1 MILHVI
7 KSNIYSGA
15 ENVVCQIIKG
25 LSDREEFIYM
35 APHGPI
41 EDKLKSI
48 GLYDNYYGINKLDVA
63 SIKAAVE
70 KFHPTVVHAH
80 DFTASVLCAFAL
92 KGSVPIISH
101 LHNNPPWIQKFHYKT
116 ISYLMAC
123 KYIDHIL
130 MVSDAVRDEYR
141 YTSKI
146 KCPITIV
153 GNPFSVDG
161 VKSQVKRELF
171 EADGAGV
178 SAEAS
183 NSVGSRAD
191 VSDGTGV
198 SSVSEFQS
206 YDSDLLFVGR
216 LTEQK
221 NPMLVL
227 EVAKEL
233 AEAGL
238 VKRVRIVGDGEL
250 MPELQQFVVDNR
262 LSDMVVLE
270 GFKKN
275 SYDYMACTEVL
286 MMPSKWEGFGLVA
299 LEAMSLG
306 VPVVSTNSGGLVK
319 IMDDS
324 CGFICEG
331 KDEFV
336 AAITSLLTDADLYAN
351 KSSGATKRAIE
362 YNNID
367 EYCGKLLD
375 IYKSFQ

>member
-7 KSNIYSGA
+7 KSKIYSGA

-48 GLYDNYYGINKLDVA
+48 GLYDNYYGIDKLDVA

-161 VKSQVKRELF
+161 VKSQVKQELF
-171 EADGAGV
+171 GADDDGISGEADSLVGSGTDV
-178 SAEAS
+178 SA
-183 NSVGSRAD
+183 VAD
-191 VSDGTGV
+191 T
-198 SSVSEFQS
+198 EFQR

-227 EVAKEL
+227 KVAKDL
-233 AEAGL
+233 VDAGL
-238 VKRVRIVGDGEL
+238 IKRVRIVGDGEL
-250 MPELQQFVVDNR
+250 MPELQQFVVDNG

-336 AAITSLLTDADLYAN
+336 AAITSLLTDANLYAS
-351 KSSGATKRAIE
+351 KSSGATKRAME

-367 EYCGKLLD
+367 EYCGKLLE
-375 IYKSFQ
+375 IYKSLEN

>member
-7 KSNIYSGA
+7 KSKIYSGA

-161 VKSQVKRELF
+161 VKAQVKRELF
-171 EADGAGV
+171 EADG
-178 SAEAS
+178 
-183 NSVGSRAD
+183 
-191 VSDGTGV
+191 TGV
-198 SSVSEFQS
+198 SGVSEFQS
-206 YDSDLLFVGR
+206 FDSDLLFVGR

-227 EVAKEL
+227 EVAKDL
-233 AEAGL
+233 VDAGL
-238 VKRVRIVGDGEL
+238 VKRVRIIGDGEL
-250 MPELQQFVVDNR
+250 MPELQQFVADNG

-336 AAITSLLTDADLYAN
+336 AAITSLLTDADLYAS
-351 KSSGATKRAIE
+351 KSSGATKRAME

-367 EYCGKLLD
+367 EYCGKLLE
-375 IYKSFQ
+375 IYKSLEN

>member
-7 KSNIYSGA
+7 KSKIYSGA

-48 GLYDNYYGINKLDVA
+48 GLYDNYYGIDKLDVA

-141 YTSKI
+141 YTSKL

-161 VKSQVKRELF
+161 VKSQVKQELF

-178 SAEAS
+178 SGEA
-183 NSVGSRAD
+183 GSLFGSGAD

-221 NPMLVL
+221 NPLLVL

-233 AEAGL
+233 ANAGL

-250 MPELQQFVVDNR
+250 MPELQQYVTNAG
-262 LSDMVVLE
+262 LSDVVVLE

-306 VPVVSTNSGGLVK
+306 VPVVSTNSGGLIK
-319 IMDDS
+319 IMDNS
-324 CGFICEG
+324 CGFVCDSKE
-331 KDEFV
+331 EFV
-336 AAITSLLTDADLYAN
+336 AAITTLLTDADLYAS
-351 KSSGATKRAIE
+351 KSSGATKRAME

-375 IYKSFQ
+375 IYRSFQ

>member
-7 KSNIYSGA
+7 KSKIYSGA

-48 GLYDNYYGINKLDVA
+48 GLYDNYYGIDKLDVA

-130 MVSDAVRDEYR
+130 MVSDAVKDEYR
-141 YTSKI
+141 YTNKI
-146 KCPITIV
+146 QCPITIV

-161 VKSQVKRELF
+161 VKAQVKRELF
-171 EADGAGV
+171 EA
-178 SAEAS
+178 
-183 NSVGSRAD
+183 N
-191 VSDGTGV
+191 GTGV
-198 SSVSEFQS
+198 SGVSEFQR

-221 NPMLVL
+221 NPLLVL
-227 EVAKEL
+227 EVAKDL
-233 AEAGL
+233 VDAGL
-238 VKRVRIVGDGEL
+238 IKRVRIVGDGEL
-250 MPELQQFVVDNR
+250 MPELQHFVVDNG
-262 LSDMVVLE
+262 LSDVVVLE

-336 AAITSLLTDADLYAN
+336 AAITSLLTDADLYAS
-351 KSSGATKRAIE
+351 KSSGATKRAME

-367 EYCGKLLD
+367 EYCGKLLE
-375 IYKSFQ
+375 IYKSLEN

>member
-7 KSNIYSGA
+7 KSKIYSGA

-48 GLYDNYYGINKLDVA
+48 GLYDNYYGIDKLDVA

-70 KFHPTVVHAH
+70 KFHPAVVHAH

-153 GNPFSVDG
+153 GNPFSVGG
-161 VKSQVKRELF
+161 VKSQVKQELF
-171 EADGAGV
+171 GADGAGV
-178 SAEAS
+178 SAEAG
-183 NSVGSRAD
+183 NLVGSMAD
-191 VSDGTGV
+191 SQ
-198 SSVSEFQS
+198 FQS

-227 EVAKEL
+227 EVAKDL
-233 AEAGL
+233 VDAGL
-238 VKRVRIVGDGEL
+238 IKRVRIVGDGEL
-250 MPELQQFVVDNR
+250 MPELQHFVTNAG
-262 LSDMVVLE
+262 LSDVVVLE

-324 CGFICEG
+324 CGFICES

-336 AAITSLLTDADLYAN
+336 AAITSLLTDADLYAS
-351 KSSGATKRAIE
+351 KSSGATKRAME

-375 IYKSFQ
+375 IYRSFQ

>member
-7 KSNIYSGA
+7 KSKIYSGA

-25 LSDREEFIYM
+25 LSDCEEFIYM

-48 GLYDNYYGINKLDVA
+48 GLYDNYYGIDKLDVA

-161 VKSQVKRELF
+161 VKAQVKQELF
-171 EADGAGV
+171 VVDGAGV
-178 SAEAS
+178 S
-183 NSVGSRAD
+183 
-191 VSDGTGV
+191 
-198 SSVSEFQS
+198 EFQR

-250 MPELQQFVVDNR
+250 MPELQQFVTNAG
-262 LSDMVVLE
+262 LSDVVVLE

-306 VPVVSTNSGGLVK
+306 VPVVSTNNGGLVK

-324 CGFICEG
+324 CGFVCES

-336 AAITSLLTDADLYAN
+336 AAITSLLTDADLYAS
-351 KSSGATKRAIE
+351 KSSGATKRAME

-375 IYKSFQ
+375 IYRSFQ

>member
-7 KSNIYSGA
+7 KSKIYSGA

-48 GLYDNYYGINKLDVA
+48 GLYDNYYGIDKLDVA

-92 KGSVPIISH
+92 KGSVPIISD

-123 KYIDHIL
+123 KYINHIL

-141 YTSKI
+141 YTNKI

-161 VKSQVKRELF
+161 VKSQVKQELF
-171 EADGAGV
+171 GADGAGGSGKAGSLVGSGTDV
-178 SAEAS
+178 SA
-183 NSVGSRAD
+183 VAD
-191 VSDGTGV
+191 T
-198 SSVSEFQS
+198 EFQR

-221 NPMLVL
+221 NPILVL
-227 EVAKEL
+227 EVAKDL
-233 AEAGL
+233 VDAGL

-250 MPELQQFVVDNR
+250 MPELQQFVINNG
-262 LSDMVVLE
+262 LSDVVVLE

-336 AAITSLLTDADLYAN
+336 AAITSLLTDADLYAS
-351 KSSGATKRAIE
+351 KSSGATKRAME

-375 IYKSFQ
+375 IYRSFQ

>member
-7 KSNIYSGA
+7 KSKIYSGA

-48 GLYDNYYGINKLDVA
+48 GLYDNYYGIDKLDVA

-161 VKSQVKRELF
+161 VKAQVKQELF
-171 EADGAGV
+171 GA
-178 SAEAS
+178 
-183 NSVGSRAD
+183 
-191 VSDGTGV
+191 DGTG
-198 SSVSEFQS
+198 VSEFQS

-250 MPELQQFVVDNR
+250 MPELQQFVTNAG
-262 LSDMVVLE
+262 LSDVVVLE

-319 IMDDS
+319 IMDNS
-324 CGFICEG
+324 CGFVCEG

-336 AAITSLLTDADLYAN
+336 AAITSLLTDADLYAS
-351 KSSGATKRAIE
+351 KSSGATKRAME

-375 IYKSFQ
+375 IYRSFQ

>member
-7 KSNIYSGA
+7 KSKIYSGA

-48 GLYDNYYGINKLDVA
+48 GLYDNYYGIDKLDVA

-161 VKSQVKRELF
+161 VKAQVRQELF
-171 EADGAGV
+171 GADDAGV
-178 SAEAS
+178 SGEAG
-183 NSVGSRAD
+183 NLVGFGAD
-191 VSDGTGV
+191 VSAVADT
-198 SSVSEFQS
+198 EFQR

-227 EVAKEL
+227 EVAKDL
-233 AEAGL
+233 VDAGL

-250 MPELQQFVVDNR
+250 MPELQQFVIDNG
-262 LSDMVVLE
+262 LSNVVVLE

-336 AAITSLLTDADLYAN
+336 AAITSLLTDANLYAS
-351 KSSGATKRAIE
+351 KSSGATKRAME

>member
-7 KSNIYSGA
+7 KSKIYSGA

-25 LSDREEFIYM
+25 LSNHEEFIYI

-48 GLYDNYYGINKLDVA
+48 GLYDNYYGIDKLDVA

-80 DFTASVLCAFAL
+80 DFTASVLCAYAL

-101 LHNNPPWIQKFHYKT
+101 LHNNPPWIQKIHYKT

-130 MVSDAVRDEYR
+130 MVSEAVKNEYR

-153 GNPFSVDG
+153 GNPFSVEG
-161 VKSQVKRELF
+161 VKSQVKKELF
-171 EADGAGV
+171 SSG
-178 SAEAS
+178 
-183 NSVGSRAD
+183 D
-191 VSDGTGV
+191 VSGDSGV
-198 SSVSEFQS
+198 LAGDSAGDSEFQD

-233 AEAGL
+233 ATAGL

-250 MPELQQFVVDNR
+250 APELQQYVADNG
-262 LSDMVVLE
+262 LSDVVILE
-270 GFKKN
+270 GFRKN
-275 SYDYMACTEVL
+275 SYDYMACTSVL

-306 VPVVSTNSGGLVK
+306 VPVVSTNSGGLLR
-319 IMDDS
+319 IMDNS
-324 CGFICEG
+324 CGFVCG
-331 KDEFV
+331 SKDEFV
-336 AAITSLLTDADLYAN
+336 SAISTLLTDADLYAS
-351 KSSGATKRAIE
+351 KSTGATKRALE

-367 EYCGKLLD
+367 VYCSKLLA
-375 IYKSFQ
+375 IYRSFQ

>member
-1 MILHVI
+1 
-7 KSNIYSGA
+7 
-15 ENVVCQIIKG
+15 
-25 LSDREEFIYM
+25 
-35 APHGPI
+35 
-41 EDKLKSI
+41 
-48 GLYDNYYGINKLDVA
+48 
-63 SIKAAVE
+63 
-70 KFHPTVVHAH
+70 
-80 DFTASVLCAFAL
+80 
-92 KGSVPIISH
+92 
-101 LHNNPPWIQKFHYKT
+101 
-116 ISYLMAC
+116 MAC

-161 VKSQVKRELF
+161 VKSQVKQELF
-171 EADGAGV
+171 VADGAGV
-178 SAEAS
+178 SAEAG
-183 NSVGSRAD
+183 NLVGSMAD
-191 VSDGTGV
+191 SQ
-198 SSVSEFQS
+198 FQS

-227 EVAKEL
+227 EVAKDL
-233 AEAGL
+233 VDAGL
-238 VKRVRIVGDGEL
+238 IKRVRIVGDGEL
-250 MPELQQFVVDNR
+250 MPELQHFVTNAG
-262 LSDMVVLE
+262 LSDVVVLE

-324 CGFICEG
+324 CGFICES

-336 AAITSLLTDADLYAN
+336 AAITSLLTDADLYAS
-351 KSSGATKRAIE
+351 KSSGATKRAME

-375 IYKSFQ
+375 IYRSFQ

>member
-7 KSNIYSGA
+7 KSKIYSGA

-25 LSDREEFIYM
+25 LSNREEFIYM

-48 GLYDNYYGINKLDVA
+48 GLYDNYYGIDKLDVA

-130 MVSDAVRDEYR
+130 MVSDAVKDEYR

-161 VKSQVKRELF
+161 VKSQVKQELF
-171 EADGAGV
+171 GADGAGGSSEAGSLVGSGTDV
-178 SAEAS
+178 SA
-183 NSVGSRAD
+183 VAD
-191 VSDGTGV
+191 T
-198 SSVSEFQS
+198 EFQR

-227 EVAKEL
+227 EVAKDL
-233 AEAGL
+233 VDAGL
-238 VKRVRIVGDGEL
+238 IKRVRIVGDGEL
-250 MPELQQFVVDNR
+250 MPELQQFVTNAG
-262 LSDMVVLE
+262 LSDVVVLE

-324 CGFICEG
+324 CGFVCEG

-336 AAITSLLTDADLYAN
+336 AAITSLLTDADLYAS
-351 KSSGATKRAIE
+351 KSSGATKRAME

-367 EYCGKLLD
+367 EYCGKLLE
-375 IYKSFQ
+375 IYKSLEN

>member
-7 KSNIYSGA
+7 KSKIYSGA
-15 ENVVCQIIKG
+15 ENVVCHIIKG

-48 GLYDNYYGINKLDVA
+48 GLYDNYYGIDKLDVA

-161 VKSQVKRELF
+161 VKAQVRQELF
-171 EADGAGV
+171 GADDAGV
-178 SAEAS
+178 SGEAG
-183 NSVGSRAD
+183 NLVGFGAD
-191 VSDGTGV
+191 VSAVADT
-198 SSVSEFQS
+198 EFQR

-227 EVAKEL
+227 EVAKDL
-233 AEAGL
+233 VDAGL

-250 MPELQQFVVDNR
+250 MPELQQFVIDNG
-262 LSDMVVLE
+262 LSNVVVLE

-324 CGFICEG
+324 CGFVCDSKE
-331 KDEFV
+331 EFV
-336 AAITSLLTDADLYAN
+336 AAITSLLTDADLYAS
-351 KSSGATKRAIE
+351 KSSGATKRAME

-375 IYKSFQ
+375 IYKSLEN

>member
-25 LSDREEFIYM
+25 LSDHEEFVYM

-41 EDKLKSI
+41 EEKLKSI
-48 GLYDNYYGINKLDVA
+48 GLYDNYYGIDKLDTS

-70 KFHPTVVHAH
+70 KFKPSVVHAH
-80 DFTASVLCAFAL
+80 DFTASVLCALAL
-92 KGSVPIISH
+92 KNTVPIVSH
-101 LHNNPPWIQKFHYKT
+101 LHNNPPWIKSFNIKT
-116 ISYLMAC
+116 ISYLIAC
-123 KYIDHIL
+123 KYINHIL
-130 MVSDAVRDEYR
+130 MVSDAVKDEYR
-141 YTSKI
+141 FTSKI

-153 GNPFSVDG
+153 GNPFSVYG
-161 VKSQVKRELF
+161 VKSQVKQELF
-171 EADGAGV
+171 SVGCGADV
-178 SAEAS
+178 LAEAS
-183 NSVGSRAD
+183 SLLGCGAD
-191 VSDGTGV
+191 
-198 SSVSEFQS
+198 SEFQS

-250 MPELQQFVVDNR
+250 MPELQQFVADNE
-262 LSDMVVLE
+262 LSDVIILE
-270 GFKKN
+270 GFTKN
-275 SYDYMACTEVL
+275 AYDYMACTEVL
-286 MMPSKWEGFGLVA
+286 IMPSKWEGFGLVA
-299 LEAMSLG
+299 LEAMALG

-319 IMDDS
+319 IMDAS
-324 CGFICEG
+324 CGVICST

-336 AAITSLLTDADLYAN
+336 AAIKSLLTDEDLYAS
-351 KSSGATKRAIE
+351 KSSGATKRALE

-367 EYCGKLLD
+367 EYCGKLLE
-375 IYKSFQ
+375 IYRSFQ